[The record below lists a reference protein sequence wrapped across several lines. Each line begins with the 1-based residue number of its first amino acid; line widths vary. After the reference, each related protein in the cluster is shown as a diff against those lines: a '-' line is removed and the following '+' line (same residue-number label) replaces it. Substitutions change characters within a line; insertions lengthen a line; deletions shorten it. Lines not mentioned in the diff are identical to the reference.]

1 MAHFAEIDA
10 NNVVQRVIVVP
21 NSEEANG
28 AAWCASLLGGTWIR
42 TSYNGTIRKNFAGI
56 GYSYDQVR
64 DAFVPPKPYP
74 SWVLDE
80 STCNWNAP
88 IPMPPGGPWVWDE
101 NIEEWVQP

>member
-56 GYSYDQVR
+56 GYSYDEGR

-101 NIEEWVQP
+101 DIEEWVQP

>member
-28 AAWCASLLGGTWIR
+28 TAWCSSLLGGTWIR

-56 GYSYDQVR
+56 GYSYDQGR
-64 DAFVPPKPYP
+64 DAFVPPQPYP

-80 STCNWNAP
+80 LTCNWKAP
-88 IPMPPGGPWVWDE
+88 IPMPSNGPWQWDE
-101 NIEEWVQP
+101 DIEEWVAA

>member
-56 GYSYDQVR
+56 GYSYDEGR

-101 NIEEWVQP
+101 DVEEWVQP